1 MPEVQEIEGARVLLV
16 WKGRRVEL
24 FSNAPTL
31 MQIAMLEG
39 GLRIALDGFFRRG
52 QPSKELADVLR
63 RGE

>member
-1 MPEVQEIEGARVLLV
+1 MWNGNRL
-16 WKGRRVEL
+16 EL
-24 FSNAPTL
+24 RSNAPPL